1 MKIYENIFIFYLHSL
16 SICAIIFSK
25 DMRMRCNM
33 KGDNKYS
40 SQIKIYDVAGAA
52 GVSLAT
58 VSRVLNHPEKVKPG
72 TREKINKIIREL
84 GYKPNLNAKGLASS
98 KSTTV
103 AVVVPELTRS
113 SIAGMVDG
121 IADCAEKRGYLLRL
135 FVNRPNQNENKDH
148 EKELWSLVMSSS
160 VDGVLYINDEITE
173 ENIEILKELNTSLV
187 LTNTVCS
194 DKEIPSVSIDYFKA
208 AYDMTK
214 EMINRG
220 NKKIWIVTTIRKYA
234 VNDLKVEGYLKAMKD
249 ANLEPY
255 VLKVPG
261 KTELN
266 QINFKEELM
275 KDHPDV
281 AIVVRDS
288 MAVSFINVARL
299 LKIQI
304 PQELQVIGFQNT
316 KYAEL
321 SRPTLTCIN
330 TPIYELGEVAMD
342 LLTELMEDR
351 LPDEKSIQQLID
363 FEVIWR
369 DSTKEK

>member
-1 MKIYENIFIFYLHSL
+1 
-16 SICAIIFSK
+16 
-25 DMRMRCNM
+25 M

-72 TREKINKIIREL
+72 TRDRINRIIREL

-121 IADCAEKRGYLLRL
+121 IADCAARRGYLLRL
-135 FVNRPNQNENKDH
+135 FVNRPTLDH
-148 EKELWSLVMSSS
+148 EYIEEREKELWSSVLASS
-160 VDGVLYINDEITE
+160 VDGVLYINDEITDE
-173 ENIEILKELNTSLV
+173 HEKIMKDLNISFV
-187 LTNTVCS
+187 LTNTVCK
-194 DKEIPSVSIDYFKA
+194 DKDFPSVSIDYDKA
-208 AYDMTK
+208 AYEITK
-214 EMINRG
+214 EMITRG
-220 NKKIWIVTTIRKYA
+220 NKKIWIVSSARKYV
-234 VNDLKVEGYLKAMKD
+234 VNDLKVEGYTRAMNE
-249 ANLEPY
+249 AGLEPCIIR
-255 VLKVPG
+255 VPG

-266 QINFKEELM
+266 TIAYKEILSKE
-275 KDHPDV
+275 HPDV

-288 MAVSFINVARL
+288 MAVSMINVARNL
-299 LKIQI
+299 NINIPEDMQI
-304 PQELQVIGFQNT
+304 IGFQNT

-330 TPIYELGEVAMD
+330 TPIYELGEAAMD
-342 LLTELMEDR
+342 LLTELMEES
-351 LPDEKSIQQLID
+351 LPEDKSIQQLID
-363 FEVIWR
+363 YNVIWR
-369 DSTKEK
+369 DTTKK

>member
-1 MKIYENIFIFYLHSL
+1 
-16 SICAIIFSK
+16 
-25 DMRMRCNM
+25 M

-72 TREKINKIIREL
+72 TRERINKIIREL

-121 IADCAEKRGYLLRL
+121 IADCATKRGYLLRL
-135 FVNRPNQNENKDH
+135 FVNRPTQNVEQVKNS
-148 EKELWSLVMSSS
+148 EKELWSIVMSSS

-173 ENIEILKELNTSLV
+173 EHLEIMRDLNTSLV

-208 AYDMTK
+208 AYDITK
-214 EMINRG
+214 EMISRG
-220 NKKIWIVTTIRKYA
+220 NKKIWIVTTLRKYV
-234 VNDLKVEGYLKAMKD
+234 VNDLKVEGYLKAMEE
-249 ANLEPY
+249 AGLEPY

-266 QINFKEELM
+266 QPEYREHLE

-288 MAVSFINVARL
+288 MAVSLINVARTL
-299 LKIQI
+299 HIEI
-304 PQELQVIGFQNT
+304 PQQMQVIGFQNT

-330 TPIYELGEVAMD
+330 TPIYELGEAAMD

-351 LPDEKSIQQLID
+351 LPEGKSINQLID
-363 FEVIWR
+363 FDVIWR
-369 DSTKEK
+369 DSTK

>member
-1 MKIYENIFIFYLHSL
+1 
-16 SICAIIFSK
+16 
-25 DMRMRCNM
+25 M

-72 TREKINKIIREL
+72 TRERINKIIREL

-121 IADCAEKRGYLLRL
+121 IADCAIKRGYLLRL
-135 FVNRPNQNENKDH
+135 FVNRPTQNVEQVKNS
-148 EKELWSLVMSSS
+148 EKELWSIVMSSS

-173 ENIEILKELNTSLV
+173 EHLEIMRDLNTSLV

-208 AYDMTK
+208 AYDITK
-214 EMINRG
+214 EMISRG
-220 NKKIWIVTTIRKYA
+220 NKKIWIVTTLRKYV
-234 VNDLKVEGYLKAMKD
+234 VNDLKVEGYLKAMEE
-249 ANLEPY
+249 AGLEPY

-266 QINFKEELM
+266 QPEYREHLE

-288 MAVSFINVARL
+288 MAVSLINVARIL
-299 LKIQI
+299 HIEI
-304 PQELQVIGFQNT
+304 PQQMQVIGFQNT

-330 TPIYELGEVAMD
+330 TPIYELGETAMD

-351 LPDEKSIQQLID
+351 LPEGKSINQLID
-363 FEVIWR
+363 FDVIWR
-369 DSTKEK
+369 DSTK

>member
-1 MKIYENIFIFYLHSL
+1 
-16 SICAIIFSK
+16 
-25 DMRMRCNM
+25 M

-72 TREKINKIIREL
+72 TRERINKIIREL

-121 IADCAEKRGYLLRL
+121 IADCATKRGYLLRL
-135 FVNRPNQNENKDH
+135 FVNRPTQNVEQVKNS
-148 EKELWSLVMSSS
+148 EKELWSIVMSSS

-173 ENIEILKELNTSLV
+173 EHLEIMRDLNTSLV

-208 AYDMTK
+208 AYDITK
-214 EMINRG
+214 EMISRG
-220 NKKIWIVTTIRKYA
+220 NKKIWIVTTLRKYV
-234 VNDLKVEGYLKAMKD
+234 VNDLKVEGYLKAMEE
-249 ANLEPY
+249 AGLEPY

-266 QINFKEELM
+266 QPEYREHLE

-288 MAVSFINVARL
+288 MAVSLINVARIL
-299 LKIQI
+299 HIEI
-304 PQELQVIGFQNT
+304 PQQMQVIGFQNT

-330 TPIYELGEVAMD
+330 TPIYELGEAAMD

-351 LPDEKSIQQLID
+351 LPEGKSINQLID
-363 FEVIWR
+363 FDVIWR
-369 DSTKEK
+369 DSTK

>member
-1 MKIYENIFIFYLHSL
+1 
-16 SICAIIFSK
+16 
-25 DMRMRCNM
+25 M

-121 IADCAEKRGYLLRL
+121 IADCADKRGYLLRL
-135 FVNRPNQNENKDH
+135 FVNRPNPNQEDAKTS

-173 ENIEILKELNTSLV
+173 VNLEILRELNTNLV

-194 DKEIPSVSIDYFKA
+194 DKSIPSVSIDYFKA

-214 EMINRG
+214 EMIKRG
-220 NKKIWIVTTIRKYA
+220 NKKIWIVTTVRKYV
-234 VNDLKVEGYLKAMKD
+234 VNDLKVDGYLKAMNE
-249 ANLEPY
+249 AGLTPF
-255 VLKVPG
+255 VLKVSG

-266 QINFKEELM
+266 QIAYTEQLQKE
-275 KDHPDV
+275 HPDV

-288 MAVSFINVARL
+288 MAVSFINVARNL
-299 LKIQI
+299 HIHI
-304 PQELQVIGFQNT
+304 PNEMQVIGFQNT

-330 TPIYELGEVAMD
+330 TPIYELGEAAMD
-342 LLTELMEDR
+342 LLTELMEESI
-351 LPDEKSIQQLID
+351 PDDKPINQLID
-363 FEVIWR
+363 FNVIWR
-369 DSTKEK
+369 ESTK

>member
-1 MKIYENIFIFYLHSL
+1 
-16 SICAIIFSK
+16 
-25 DMRMRCNM
+25 M

-72 TREKINKIIREL
+72 TRERINKIIREL

-121 IADCAEKRGYLLRL
+121 IADCATKRGYLLRL
-135 FVNRPNQNENKDH
+135 FVNRPTQNVEQVKNS
-148 EKELWSLVMSSS
+148 EKELWSIVMSSS

-173 ENIEILKELNTSLV
+173 EHLEIMRDLNTSLV

-208 AYDMTK
+208 AYDITK
-214 EMINRG
+214 EMISRG
-220 NKKIWIVTTIRKYA
+220 NKKIWIVTTLRKYV
-234 VNDLKVEGYLKAMKD
+234 VNDLKVEGYLKAMEE
-249 ANLEPY
+249 AGLEPY

-266 QINFKEELM
+266 QPEYREHLE

-288 MAVSFINVARL
+288 MAVSLINVARIL
-299 LKIQI
+299 HIEI
-304 PQELQVIGFQNT
+304 PQQMQVIGFQNT

-330 TPIYELGEVAMD
+330 TPIYELGEAAMD

-351 LPDEKSIQQLID
+351 LPEGKSINQLID
-363 FEVIWR
+363 FDIIWR
-369 DSTKEK
+369 DSTK

>member
-1 MKIYENIFIFYLHSL
+1 
-16 SICAIIFSK
+16 
-25 DMRMRCNM
+25 M

-72 TREKINKIIREL
+72 TRERINKIIREL

-121 IADCAEKRGYLLRL
+121 IADCAIKRGYLLRL
-135 FVNRPNQNENKDH
+135 FVNRPTQNVDQVKDS
-148 EKELWSLVMSSS
+148 EKELWSIVMSSS

-173 ENIEILKELNTSLV
+173 EHLEIMRDLNTSLV

-208 AYDMTK
+208 AYDITK
-214 EMINRG
+214 EMISRG
-220 NKKIWIVTTIRKYA
+220 NKKIWIVTTLRKYV
-234 VNDLKVEGYLKAMKD
+234 VNDLKVEGYLKAMEE
-249 ANLEPY
+249 AGLEPY

-266 QINFKEELM
+266 QPEYREHLE

-288 MAVSFINVARL
+288 MAVSLINVARIL
-299 LKIQI
+299 HIEI
-304 PQELQVIGFQNT
+304 PQQMQVIGFQNT

-330 TPIYELGEVAMD
+330 TPIYELGEAAMD

-351 LPDEKSIQQLID
+351 LPEGKSINQLID
-363 FEVIWR
+363 FDIIWR
-369 DSTKEK
+369 DSTK

>member
-1 MKIYENIFIFYLHSL
+1 
-16 SICAIIFSK
+16 
-25 DMRMRCNM
+25 M

-40 SQIKIYDVAGAA
+40 TQIKIYDVAGAA

-58 VSRVLNHPEKVKPG
+58 VSRVLNHPDKVKPG
-72 TREKINKIIREL
+72 TRDRINKIIREL

-121 IADCAEKRGYLLRL
+121 IADCALKRGYLLRL
-135 FVNRPNQNENKDH
+135 FVNRPLQEKDNVEDH
-148 EKELWSLVMSSS
+148 EKELWSVVMSSS
-160 VDGVLYINDEITE
+160 VDGVLYINDEISHE
-173 ENIEILKELNTSLV
+173 QLEIMKEQNTSLV
-187 LTNTVCS
+187 LTNTVCK
-194 DKEIPSVSIDYFKA
+194 DKELPSVSIDYFKA
-208 AYDMTK
+208 AYDITK
-214 EMINRG
+214 KMIERG
-220 NKKIWIVTTIRKYA
+220 NKKIWIVTTIRKYV
-234 VNDLKVEGYLKAMKD
+234 VNDLKVDGYLKAMQE

-255 VLKVPG
+255 IVKVSG

-266 QINFKEELM
+266 QPAYEDELM
-275 KDHPDV
+275 KGYPDV

-288 MAVSFINVARL
+288 MAVSFINVARK

-304 PQELQVIGFQNT
+304 PNEMQVIGFQNT

-330 TPIYELGEVAMD
+330 TPIYELGESAMD
-342 LLTELMEDR
+342 LLTDLMEER
-351 LPDEKSIQQLID
+351 VSDEKPISKFID
-363 FEVIWR
+363 FDVVWR
-369 DSTKEK
+369 DSTKN